1 MRFLVLLLLGGWSAL
16 VMADAEQGLQGIFD
30 QHWAWF
36 LENHPR
42 QATFRGD
49 RSGNDRWPDM
59 SLQAI
64 EQRYQQRGEFLQQ
77 LEKIDS
83 NDLSD
88 ESRLNKRLLQRTLES
103 KRKRYELGMVFMDL
117 KMRQGP
123 HNEFRILGSTPF
135 ENMGDYE
142 LWLAR
147 MEALPQ
153 YLTQYTALLDEGI
166 ARQRVQANTV
176 VTRIL
181 KQIETVLAAAPGE
194 HPYYQPFL
202 DMPGFVPSDE
212 AAQMRARATTL
223 ITDKLNPAY
232 REFQRYLSETYL
244 PASREQAGVGSL
256 PGGKTIYEFLARD
269 FTTTA
274 KTPEQIHEIGKQEV
288 ARILSEMQQVIEQ
301 TGFDGDLQAFN
312 EFLRTDPQFY
322 YDTPEA
328 LFEAYL
334 ATSKRLDPEL
344 VKLFGKLPRMPYGL
358 RAIPAAMAPDTTTA
372 YYQRPAAN
380 GTRAGYYYVN
390 LYQPEVRPK
399 YEIEA
404 LSVHEAV
411 PGHHLQLALE
421 QEIEN
426 MPAFRTVSSV
436 TAFVEGWGLYSES
449 LGYQM
454 GLYQDPYSRYG
465 QLTYDMW
472 RAVRLVVD
480 TGMHYM
486 GWTRQQAIDY
496 FMANAGKSEA
506 DIVNEIDRYIEW
518 PGQALAYKIGQLK
531 ILELRS
537 EAEQALGEGF
547 DIRSFHDTLLGA
559 GSIPL
564 DALEERMDKWLAGQL
579 AAASQ

>member
-16 VMADAEQGLQGIFD
+16 VMADAEQELQGVFD

-88 ESRLNKRLLQRTLES
+88 ESRLNRRLLQRTLES

-135 ENMGDYE
+135 ENLGDYE

-223 ITDKLNPAY
+223 ITDELNPAY

-256 PGGKTIYEFLARD
+256 PGGNTIYEFLARD

-274 KTPEQIHEIGKQEV
+274 KTPEQIHEIGEQEV

-496 FMANAGKSEA
+496 FMANACLLYTSDAA
-506 DIVNEIDRYIEW
+506 DDDYTV
-518 PGQALAYKIGQLK
+518 
-531 ILELRS
+531 
-537 EAEQALGEGF
+537 
-547 DIRSFHDTLLGA
+547 
-559 GSIPL
+559 
-564 DALEERMDKWLAGQL
+564 
-579 AAASQ
+579 